1 MGNGLFCLDL
11 PIENGDF
18 HAVCHSKV
26 KFPEGTMR
34 FDAVRR
40 GHPGELQ
47 SCVEHRVNC
56 AADFHRTKVCT
67 HRHTVLQYATK

>member
-1 MGNGLFCLDL
+1 
-11 PIENGDF
+11 
-18 HAVCHSKV
+18 
-26 KFPEGTMR
+26 MR